1 MLTIQAQTAQILI
14 YLRFDPFSLC
24 YCLPSRSALA
34 IVLATM
40 WRIKRFKQRILLAMM
55 LVSLGTTGF
64 APVLADTTAVPSLT
78 ISQLKITSSNGQFVT
93 LYNSTNSTLNMSN
106 YQLEYFNSFDLSK
119 ATSSKL
125 VALTGTLPPHS
136 YFMVNDGT
144 LQLCYQLTVDS
155 VSLGFSSTAGLV
167 ELLAL
172 NQTTPG
178 GLVASSLQDYVG
190 WSKTAASGAQT
201 LPTNT
206 AAFLQRQPVDAKN
219 NPLVTAP
226 GSGSWQAVQPDP
238 ATACGLVSTTSTPTP
253 VVTGLSQLLP
263 TSEPPATI
271 VSASASDDVAPQ
283 PSLPASDIGL
293 MAPQITELLPNPVG
307 TGNDSTDEYVELY
320 NGNDVAFDLS
330 GFTLQTGL
338 TTLHSYVFPAGSSLA
353 PQSFTAFYAEQTKL
367 TLSNSGS
374 QATLLDPLGN
384 SVATTDA
391 YGTAVDGQSWALAN
405 GSWYWTTQVT
415 PGTANIINQPQ
426 VKAAKVSSKVAKS
439 KNSGTV
445 KAAST
450 TKKLKT
456 VTPTAKTAVAA
467 APAAVPIHPWML
479 ALVGSLA
486 LLYGIYEYRK
496 DLANYV
502 RKLGSKLG
510 FGRKDRPESARR
522 RGD

>member
-1 MLTIQAQTAQILI
+1 
-14 YLRFDPFSLC
+14 
-24 YCLPSRSALA
+24 
-34 IVLATM
+34 M
-40 WRIKRFKQRILLAMM
+40 WRIKRITQRILLAVL
-55 LVSLGTTGF
+55 LVSLGDTGF
-64 APVLADTTAVPSLT
+64 VPVLADTTAVPSLT

-93 LYNSTNSTLNMSN
+93 LYNPTTSTLNMSN

-125 VALTGTLPPHS
+125 VSLSGMLPPHS
-136 YFMVNDGT
+136 YYMVNDGT

-201 LPTNT
+201 LPTST
-206 AAFLQRQPVDAKN
+206 AAFLQRQPVDSKN
-219 NPLVTAP
+219 NPLVTTP
-226 GSGSWQAVQPDP
+226 GAGSWLAVQPDP
-238 ATACGLVSTTSTPTP
+238 ATACGLVSATNTSAP
-253 VVTGLSQLLP
+253 VVSGLNQLLP
-263 TSEPPATI
+263 ATEPPATI
-271 VSASASDDVAPQ
+271 VNALAGDDAPPALSLSAA
-283 PSLPASDIGL
+283 DIGL

-307 TGNDSTDEYVELY
+307 TGNDGTDEYVELY

-330 GFTLQTGL
+330 GFMLQTGL
-338 TTLHSYVFPAGSSLA
+338 TTLHSYVFPVGSSLP

-384 SVATTDA
+384 SIATTDP
-391 YGTAVDGQSWALAN
+391 YGTTVDGQSWALAK
-405 GSWYWTTQVT
+405 GSWYWTTQPT
-415 PGTANIINQPQ
+415 PSAANVINMPP
-426 VKAAKVSSKVAKS
+426 VKTTKASSHTTKPKS
-439 KNSGTV
+439 SSGV

-456 VTPTAKTAVAA
+456 VAPTAATAATA
-467 APAAVPIHPWML
+467 APAAVPIHPWEL

-496 DLANYV
+496 DLANNL
-502 RKLGSKLG
+502 RKLGAKLG
-510 FGRKDRPESARR
+510 VGRSNRPEVEGR